1 MKFRSSGFTLIEL
14 LVVIAIIGVLASTVL
29 VSLNGAKTKA
39 TDSRRMQDF
48 HTLRTAM
55 ALYYA
60 KNGKYPSDYALY
72 PVGWP
77 PTITG
82 TYGRFSETPVIP
94 GGPELSGNGACDA
107 MVPGA
112 VGADPDPA
120 RGGFIQNI
128 VPQAYNAS
136 IQELVDDGL
145 ISKIIGSSG
154 GPGYCYYGNWSNGND
169 KFAVLMTT
177 LEKAEP
183 SRTGLPGSC
192 RFTTTAG
199 NWCSNAYDSRVY
211 CICMPY

>member
-60 KNGKYPSDYALY
+60 KYGKYPGDYALF
-72 PVGWP
+72 
-77 PTITG
+77 PTPWG
-82 TYGRFSETPVIP
+82 PARPGVYGEFSATPVIP
-94 GGPELSGNGACDA
+94 GSPQSGNGACDA
-107 MVPGA
+107 IVPGA

-154 GPGYCYYGNWSNGND
+154 GPGYCYYGDWYDGND

-183 SRTGLPGSC
+183 STTGLPGSC
-192 RFTTTAG
+192 RFTTSSG
-199 NWCSNAYDSRVY
+199 NWCSNAYASRVY